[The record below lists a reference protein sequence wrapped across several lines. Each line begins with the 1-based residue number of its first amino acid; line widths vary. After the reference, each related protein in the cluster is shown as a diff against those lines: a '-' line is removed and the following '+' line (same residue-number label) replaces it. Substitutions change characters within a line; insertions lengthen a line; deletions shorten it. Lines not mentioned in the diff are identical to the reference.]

1 MGVAAD
7 PSTRPT
13 SASINA
19 PLAFTAAF
27 ICGGYRNSFVAATG
41 IALSLDAF
49 SECAAMFDSAGSGT
63 PAVDSLSHR
72 IREIVGRHLSVAPE
86 KITESARFIEDLG
99 ADSLYIIELIIAFEE
114 AFGCEI
120 PDEVAESIVTVAD
133 ARQYLEG
140 KVKT

>member
-1 MGVAAD
+1 
-7 PSTRPT
+7 
-13 SASINA
+13 
-19 PLAFTAAF
+19 
-27 ICGGYRNSFVAATG
+27 
-41 IALSLDAF
+41 
-49 SECAAMFDSAGSGT
+49 MFDGAGSGT

-72 IREIVGRHLSVAPE
+72 IREIVGRHLNVAPE
-86 KITESARFIEDLG
+86 KITDSARFIEDLG
-99 ADSLYIIELIIAFEE
+99 ADSLDPLELIIAFEE